1 MTTSVLL
8 DAGAGDVWKY
18 TEKSTGFEAGRSEGL
33 GVASFHMF
41 GSGAF
46 SSDPGSAPHR
56 ADSAG
61 LKGLAD
67 DSVRTAF
74 QVDDDANPLVG
85 CEGRTQVQYNS
96 GLSCLVCSRDCV
108 GVPRRSR
115 SYIWQMESKRCY
127 RFLIPDT
134 METIS
139 AAAHIIGKV
148 SPRGVGPLCIVG
160 VAFRAA
166 RQQRRNMYRSECS
179 YPAVQDYAYPKAT
192 TSRVKFAM
200 IISTSK
206 FFRTAVLVESEG
218 REGRGREGFLLAVSS
233 SIIVYRRLSSSLRG
247 AGNAYDTVRHF

>member
-1 MTTSVLL
+1 MDLVTTSVLL

-85 CEGRTQVQYNS
+85 CEGRTQVCWLVGCLRCFRVLPCLVLVVLWS
-96 GLSCLVCSRDCV
+96 CRFLSCHVLSCPVLSFTVLSCPVLSCLVESNCTSSCV
-108 GVPRRSR
+108 STC
-115 SYIWQMESKRCY
+115 RC
-127 RFLIPDT
+127 
-134 METIS
+134 
-139 AAAHIIGKV
+139 V
-148 SPRGVGPLCIVG
+148 
-160 VAFRAA
+160 
-166 RQQRRNMYRSECS
+166 
-179 YPAVQDYAYPKAT
+179 
-192 TSRVKFAM
+192 
-200 IISTSK
+200 
-206 FFRTAVLVESEG
+206 
-218 REGRGREGFLLAVSS
+218 
-233 SIIVYRRLSSSLRG
+233 
-247 AGNAYDTVRHF
+247 